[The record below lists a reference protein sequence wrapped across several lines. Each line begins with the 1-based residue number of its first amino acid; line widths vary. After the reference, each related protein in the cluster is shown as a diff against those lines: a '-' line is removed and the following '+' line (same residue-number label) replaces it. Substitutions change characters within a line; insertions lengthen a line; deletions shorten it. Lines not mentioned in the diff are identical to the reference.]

1 MMESEENS
9 GWSRAERMRADQKI
23 LVVHGGVRDALSWAL
38 TPSARCDAANARR
51 NSAACGSTK
60 HGKTGELATRV
71 LLARSRLVLLRRRSL
86 RRVFLKV
93 SESVNCEGERACG
106 RAGAEEECRVVSR
119 VQRARAWGEKRA
131 RSREERKSN
140 TRAALRR
147 GTYYL
152 TYFFLIFVIF

>member
-1 MMESEENS
+1 MVMMESEENS

-23 LVVHGGVRDALSWAL
+23 LVVHGGVRDTLSWAL

-60 HGKTGELATRV
+60 HGKTRELATRV

-93 SESVNCEGERACG
+93 SEAVNCEGERACG

-119 VQRARAWGEKRA
+119 VQRARVWGKRERA
-131 RSREERKSN
+131 RERSARA
-140 TRAALRR
+140 TRVQRCAADL
-147 GTYYL
+147 L
-152 TYFFLIFVIF
+152 FDILLFF